1 MSHGGMTLEQLFGSW
16 ELFGGTMITAA
27 IAGALL
33 GALGVYVVMRRMVFV
48 SAALSQ
54 AAGLGV
60 VLTLWLAAQGLVAL
74 PPDVGA
80 VGVTLLASL
89 LFLGERDEASSRAD
103 SLLGWLYLVG
113 AAGILILGS
122 RIVQEL
128 PDVKSVLFGTAVAV
142 TPEDAGSIGALALG
156 LFILHVA
163 GVRGFIEV
171 SLDRTGARVRGL
183 PVRSLEALLL
193 LSLALAIS
201 LITRVLGA
209 LPVFAFSV
217 LPAMAALRVATNV
230 PRALVLAAALGALA
244 GFWGYVV
251 ASVLALPVGA
261 TQALLAAAFVPAAEA
276 VALLATRFG
285 AFRWKEPVFAGLA
298 LALAVGVGGYSAS
311 RVDRDGS
318 RALQPSSIPA
328 PRKAAQP
335 DMEMAHAEEVGL
347 GDDVAQDPF
356 TEDLRLREALYTL
369 IEEGLEDHCGL
380 TQRVDAWFT
389 THEPRIR
396 ALCAAMEDL
405 PLEDP
410 QRWMGA
416 SVRHARTLGGP
427 IKRRVWDLHHRLHES
442 TGGCDHLEPL
452 ESLVHRYDEICGI

>member
-16 ELFGGTMITAA
+16 ELFGDTMITAA
-27 IAGALL
+27 LAGALL

-60 VLTLWLAAQGLVAL
+60 VLALWLAVQGLLVL
-74 PPDVGA
+74 PPAVGA
-80 VGVTLLASL
+80 VGLTLLASL
-89 LFLGERDEASSRAD
+89 LFLGDREEASSRAD

-113 AAGILILGS
+113 AAGILVLGS
-122 RIVQEL
+122 RVVQEL

-142 TPEDAGSIGALALG
+142 TPEDASTIGALALG
-156 LFILHVA
+156 TLLLHVA
-163 GVRGFIEV
+163 AARGFVEV

-230 PRALVLAAALGALA
+230 PRALVLAGALGGLA
-244 GFWGYVV
+244 GFWGYVA

-261 TQALLAAAFVPAAEA
+261 TQALLAAAFVPAAEVVA
-276 VALLATRFG
+276 VLTTRLG
-285 AFRWKEPVFAGLA
+285 RHRWKESAFVGVAVT
-298 LALAVGVGGYSAS
+298 LAVGMGAYTTWQVGAEAPPLAQEAVGGP
-311 RVDRDGS
+311 S
-318 RALQPSSIPA
+318 RADSVGDAAPA
-328 PRKAAQP
+328 PA
-335 DMEMAHAEEVGL
+335 
-347 GDDVAQDPF
+347 GDDPF
-356 TEDLRLREALYTL
+356 AEDLRLRGELYSL
-369 IEEGLEDHCGL
+369 IEDGLDDHCGL
-380 TQRVDAWFT
+380 TQRVDAWFGAN
-389 THEPRIR
+389 EARIK
-396 ALCAAMEDL
+396 ALCLRMEDL

-410 QRWMGA
+410 QRWMDV
-416 SVRHARTLGGP
+416 SVRHARALGGEV
-427 IKRRVWDLHHRLHES
+427 KRRVWDLHHRLHDAPE
-442 TGGCDHLEPL
+442 GCAHIEPL
-452 ESLVHRYDEICGI
+452 EALVHRYDELCGI